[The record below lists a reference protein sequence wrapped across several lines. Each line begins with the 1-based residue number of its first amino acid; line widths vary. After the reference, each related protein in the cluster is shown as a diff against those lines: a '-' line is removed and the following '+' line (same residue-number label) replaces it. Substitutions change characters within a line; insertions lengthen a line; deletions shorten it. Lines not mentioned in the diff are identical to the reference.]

1 MKRDLIPI
9 MVLFLAAMNS
19 PATRTAE
26 AHSLSGAEEHFVME
40 AASGGV
46 AEVKLSELAKNR
58 ASDAKVKDFANRMI
72 TDHTQAN
79 DELKPI
85 ADFNKI
91 AWPDR
96 LEGDSDTAYKQ
107 LSKLSGPKFDEEYI
121 KVMVKD
127 HDKTV
132 RDFEDASHKVKN
144 VTIKA
149 YIDKTLP
156 VLRQH
161 QQHAHELAKEGQTR
175 KA

>member
-1 MKRDLIPI
+1 
-9 MVLFLAAMNS
+9 
-19 PATRTAE
+19 
-26 AHSLSGAEEHFVME
+26 ME

-58 ASDAKVKDFANRMI
+58 ASDAKVKDFANQMI

-85 ADFNKI
+85 ADSNKI

-96 LEGDSDTAYKQ
+96 LEGDSETAYKQ
-107 LSKLSGPKFDEEYI
+107 LTKVSGPNFDEEYI

-132 RDFEDASHKVKN
+132 RDFEDALHKVKDA
-144 VTIKA
+144 TIKN
-149 YIDKTLP
+149 YINKILP

-161 QQHAHELAKEGQTR
+161 QQHAHELAKKDPKRET
-175 KA
+175 

>member
-1 MKRDLIPI
+1 

-19 PATRTAE
+19 PATRTGE
-26 AHSLSGAEEHFVME
+26 AQSLSGAEEHFVME

-58 ASDAKVKDFANRMI
+58 ASDANVKDFANQMI

-85 ADFNKI
+85 ADSNKI

-96 LEGDSDTAYKQ
+96 LEGDSGTAYKR
-107 LSKLSGPKFDEEYI
+107 LSKLSGPKFDKEYI

-144 VTIKA
+144 ATLKV

-175 KA
+175 KT